1 MKEPLS
7 TDQIFIRKLVD
18 IVLANLRNENFG
30 GKELAQE
37 SGLSLYNLKRKLL
50 AATQKSVNQFIRE
63 IRLRKAMEM
72 LKNEDLTASEV
83 AYKTGFSS
91 PNYFNTSFHE
101 FFGYPPGKVKKG
113 DREKPDED
121 IVAYF
126 TSGQKHKKSI
136 RQTFPFYKAGIPA
149 ISLLVVMIG
158 ILFYLKIFRRRTLDD
173 LRSSDGRITIAV
185 MPFQNLTNDT
195 IWNVWQDG
203 IQLSFISSLSNADE
217 LKVRQK
223 ETINTLLQTQGL
235 AQYSSISPGIAGM
248 ISKKLDADIFIYG
261 GIQRAGS
268 GIRLNAQL
276 IDTKT
281 KDVLKSF
288 EINSPYSEEKI
299 IDIID
304 SLRKKVTDFLI
315 ISKLGNE
322 IIPDFKPLATTKS
335 PEAYRYFIYA
345 NNASMKGDF
354 ATGASYFSQALAID
368 SNLFYATIELS
379 LVYQYQGLFDQAKKL
394 CLKVYQKKDQM
405 PEILKIHTNQ
415 LYAFYFETPLE
426 QEKYLKLLLE
436 FDDQMPT
443 VYMQFGIVYHR
454 LSQYDKAIPEYEKAL
469 QIYKKW
475 GSKPL
480 NIDYYTLLGYAYH
493 KTGQYRK
500 EKKLYK
506 KAEKDF
512 PNERDLLYQ
521 QAILSL
527 NEGDTVAANGYIE
540 KLKTIL
546 KENSSSEADIVAWVA
561 SVYNEAGILD
571 KSEEYCRQVLSLEPE
586 NPNRMYL
593 LGYFLINK
601 DRNINEG
608 LELIDKAL
616 VLNPDNY
623 DYLDTKG
630 LGLYKQGNYNE
641 ALDILQQSWKL
652 RRKNAIYDHKAF
664 LHLEAAKKAVA
675 DLKNN

>member
-1 MKEPLS
+1 MTDPLS
-7 TDQIFIRKLVD
+7 TNHVFIRKLID
-18 IVLANLRNENFG
+18 IVIANLQNENFG
-30 GKELAQE
+30 VEELAQE
-37 SGLSLYNLKRKLL
+37 SGYSRYSLNKRLL
-50 AATQKSVNQFIRE
+50 AATQKSVSQFIRE
-63 IRLRKAMEM
+63 VRLRKAMEM

-83 AYKTGFSS
+83 AYRTGFSS
-91 PNYFNTSFHE
+91 PNYFNTCFHE
-101 FFGYPPGKVKKG
+101 FFGYSPGKVTKG
-113 DREKPDED
+113 DPANRDED
-121 IVAYF
+121 IIAYF
-126 TSGQKHKKSI
+126 TSAQKQKKST
-136 RQTFPFYKAGIPA
+136 RQIFLFYKTRILA
-149 ISLLVVMIG
+149 ISVLTVTIG
-158 ILFYLKIFRRRTLDD
+158 ILFYLKIFWRSTVDS
-173 LRSSDGRITIAV
+173 LRSSDRKITIAV
-185 MPFQNLTNDT
+185 MPFQNMTNDT
-195 IWNVWQDG
+195 TWNVWQYG
-203 IQLSFISSLSNADE
+203 IQQSFISSLSNASE
-217 LKVRQK
+217 LKVRQR
-223 ETINTLLQTQGL
+223 ETINTLLQTQRL
-235 AQYSSISPGIAGM
+235 AGYESISSSIASA

-261 GIQRAGS
+261 SIQLAGS

-288 EINSPYSEEKI
+288 EINGPYNEGKI
-299 IDIID
+299 VDITD

-322 IIPDFKPLATTKS
+322 IIPDFKQLATTKS

-345 NNASMKGDF
+345 NNAFMKGDF
-354 ATGASYFSQALAID
+354 ATGANYFTQALAID

-426 QEKYLKLLLE
+426 QEKYIKLLLE

-443 VYMQFGIVYHR
+443 VYMQLGIVYHR

-469 QIYKKW
+469 EIYYKW
-475 GSKPL
+475 DSKPL
-480 NIDYYTLLGYAYH
+480 NCMYYTLLGYAYH
-493 KTGQYRK
+493 KTGEYRK
-500 EKKLYK
+500 EKILYQ

-512 PNERDLLYQ
+512 PDELEILRQ

-527 NEGDTVAANGYIE
+527 TEGDTNAANGYIE

-546 KENSSSEADIVAWVA
+546 KKKSTSEADITAWVA

-571 KSEEYCRQVLSLEPE
+571 KTEEYCRMVLSLEPE
-586 NPNRMYL
+586 NPNRMFL

-608 LELIDKAL
+608 VELIDKAL
-616 VLNPDNY
+616 TLTPDDYNY
-623 DYLDTKG
+623 LCTKG
-630 LGLYKQGNYNE
+630 LGLYKQGKYKK
-641 ALDILQQSWKL
+641 ALDIQQKSWDL
-652 RRKNAIYDHKAF
+652 RKRNAYYDHDAF
-664 LHLEAAKKAVA
+664 LHLEEVKKAVA
-675 DLKNN
+675 AMKNN